1 MPLRSTPITDASTL
15 LRAAASYFKKVIS
28 YLQDFIWLLHLSS
41 SLHTFHIKLS
51 LHMIAL
57 GTLSD
62 PSPSTAKAGY
72 LLFRISYEW
81 INAVTPPKDRMTADE
96 LLHAVVSTSQWSCP
110 HEPFHTR
117 VRRLTIAIFIGPPPL
132 HTSTC
137 HAFEM
142 TLASSLTFPLWEI
155 PSQSQCSGCFT
166 TSCK

>member
-28 YLQDFIWLLHLSS
+28 YLQDFIWLLHQSS

-51 LHMIAL
+51 LCIIAL

-81 INAVTPPKDRMTADE
+81 INTVTPPKDRVTADE
-96 LLHAVVSTSQWSCP
+96 LPHAVVSTSQ
-110 HEPFHTR
+110 
-117 VRRLTIAIFIGPPPL
+117 
-132 HTSTC
+132 
-137 HAFEM
+137 
-142 TLASSLTFPLWEI
+142 
-155 PSQSQCSGCFT
+155 
-166 TSCK
+166 